1 MFSLSPL
8 VLGIYILSAVL
19 PALLLM
25 GYIYRQDTAEKEPS
39 WLLASLLFFG
49 VLAAIC
55 SGAAEQLCEGLLRR
69 LIDPGSPF
77 YTIILAFFVVAIT
90 EEGIKL
96 LLLKYR
102 TWRDPNFNYRFD
114 GIVYAVFLSLG
125 FAAYENLQYV
135 LHYGLSVAF
144 LRALLA
150 VPGHLSF
157 AVFMGYFY
165 GRAKAAQLRGWES
178 TQKLGLW
185 MAYLSA
191 VVLHGVYDA
200 CAMQGSLT
208 AALLFLI
215 FILALYTL
223 TYRLIRRESR
233 LDSPMG

>member
-1 MFSLSPL
+1 MFTLPPL
-8 VLGIYILSAVL
+8 ILGIYILSAVL

-25 GYIYRQDTAEKEPS
+25 GYIYRQDTVEKEPA

-55 SGAAEQLCEGLLRR
+55 SGIIEQLGEGLLRQ
-69 LIDPGSPF
+69 LVDPGSPF
-77 YTIILAFFVVAIT
+77 YTVILAFFVVALT

-96 LLLKYR
+96 LLLKHR
-102 TWRDPNFNYRFD
+102 TWQDPNFNYRFD

-144 LRALLA
+144 PRALLA

-165 GRAKAAQLRGWES
+165 GRAKSAQVHGWGS
-178 TQKLGLW
+178 SQRFALW

-200 CAMQGSLT
+200 CAMRGTLP
-208 AALLFLI
+208 AALLFLL
-215 FILALYTL
+215 FILALYIL
-223 TYRLIRRESR
+223 TFRLIHRESR
-233 LDSPMG
+233 LDTPVG